1 MMNYTE
7 VKFSFQPFDNIYPE
21 LLSASLVEIG
31 FDTFHNEGEI
41 LLAYTPSG
49 TISNEEIEDVI
60 NAFFIPDIK
69 ITFET
74 SEIEEHNWNE
84 EWEKM
89 HYEPII
95 IINSRLSREQ
105 QQKAYRHELLHIQ
118 RGEMF
123 DINYHEYEQ

>member
-7 VKFSFQPFDNIYPE
+7 VKFSFQPFDSIYPE
-21 LLSASLVEIG
+21 LLSASLAEIG
-31 FDTFHNEGEI
+31 FDTFHNEGET

-95 IINSRLSREQ
+95 DRKSVV
-105 QQKAYRHELLHIQ
+105 
-118 RGEMF
+118 
-123 DINYHEYEQ
+123 